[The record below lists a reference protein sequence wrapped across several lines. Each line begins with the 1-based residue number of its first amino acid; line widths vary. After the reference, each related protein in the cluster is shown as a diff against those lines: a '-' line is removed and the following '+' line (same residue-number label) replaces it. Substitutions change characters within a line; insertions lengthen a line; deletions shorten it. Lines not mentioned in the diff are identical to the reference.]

1 MMRSNVHIS
10 PLLFRAY
17 LAPRRS
23 SGARRLSDLPNPFG
37 LIGPHQAQRSSG
49 APALICA
56 PALIWRSGALLFA
69 PQSNPAFSRSSEPP
83 ANSFHCIFSRFCS
96 LGRRPAPGP
105 LFRSLPTECTRIAI
119 VELLT
124 SSGTLI
130 QHNQVENSLHTEA
143 VSIQAKRCSGCVWAG
158 YGCHSCFDCRSDSSR
173 NSVLSIRSIQ
183 TFRTNAFLDLSCDSD
198 RMLDLLSSVLK
209 NSQSSWDS

>member
-1 MMRSNVHIS
+1 MRR
-10 PLLFRAY
+10 F
-17 LAPRRS
+17 
-23 SGARRLSDLPNPFG
+23 
-37 LIGPHQAQRSSG
+37 
-49 APALICA
+49 
-56 PALIWRSGALLFA
+56 GALLNLRRSPESSSAFLA
-69 PQSNPAFSRSSEPP
+69 LQHLSTVPAQQSMRSTHEFIVLRLFVQRMLASSNL
-83 ANSFHCIFSRFCS
+83 ANSFHCIFSRFGS

-124 SSGTLI
+124 SSRTLI

-173 NSVLSIRSIQ
+173 NSVLSIRSIPSKAILADTQ
-183 TFRTNAFLDLSCDSD
+183 DKCIS
-198 RMLDLLSSVLK
+198 
-209 NSQSSWDS
+209 